1 MGHLVH
7 NTSAAMLCATHASQL
22 GVERRVGAAAY
33 AAVQDAMEAA
43 VDGGSSPATEALA
56 ANLIRGWNPQ
66 TSGVGGGAEDAMA
79 DAVRRLVDS
88 AYEVREEGAALAA
101 RRTHARAL
109 EESSSALTALAAML
123 KELQPAQH
131 SYIGNQLMHA
141 VHSEPGRD
149 TVVPAVHPL
158 LGGGLLDSTFD
169 PAHAASLAQHG
180 GAIAHLSE
188 ALLAAGEHMQGS
200 ERNSL
205 GKNFWA
211 KRKQAKKAAAAAAA
225 SANDALDGAAGAADA
240 AGAAGTAGSPCTEGT
255 AGTEGSAGSA
265 GSAGGQRRGASG
277 GASGGGSTYAS
288 SVEEAKHLMAGWHGG
303 WASLPRQLINISRPG
318 DAPVIVFQVVDYDAW
333 SMGARAHLYTGVTYK
348 WMDELLHTLSL
359 IGTSARNKILDAIK
373 SFHSD
378 YRPKQM
384 GSSQGGKELSLRRF
398 FLDVSKGCKG
408 EVGVRDEEMLVK
420 SLFECLPL
428 LETPKER
435 RWFEKRLSRR
445 IEDQVSNPSQIRM
458 MVVDANEAGEAA
470 RGGNGRGRGPANRS
484 AANMRWSSLFDD
496 GVTFAMPRE
505 KNQYVG
511 VCLTQS
517 WLVPHLCQPCTVVH
531 VSRPCAL
538 VYACVVVMELY
549 V

>member
-1 MGHLVH
+1 
-7 NTSAAMLCATHASQL
+7 
-22 GVERRVGAAAY
+22 
-33 AAVQDAMEAA
+33 
-43 VDGGSSPATEALA
+43 
-56 ANLIRGWNPQ
+56 
-66 TSGVGGGAEDAMA
+66 MA

-88 AYEVREEGAALAA
+88 AYEAREEGAALAA
-101 RRTHARAL
+101 RGAHVGAL
-109 EESSSALTALAAML
+109 EESSRALTALAAML

-141 VHSEPGRD
+141 VHSESGGD

-158 LGGGLLDSTFD
+158 LGGGLLDSTFG
-169 PAHAASLAQHG
+169 PARAASSAEHG

-211 KRKQAKKAAAAAAA
+211 KRKEVKKAAAAAAA
-225 SANDALDGAAGAADA
+225 SANDALEGAAGAADA
-240 AGAAGTAGSPCTEGT
+240 AGAAGTAGSPGTEGT

-265 GSAGGQRRGASG
+265 GGQRRVISGGTSG
-277 GASGGGSTYAS
+277 GASGSGGSTYAS

-333 SMGARAHLYTGVTYK
+333 SMGARAHLYTGVAYK

-359 IGTSARNKILDAIK
+359 IGTSSRNKILDAIK

-445 IEDQVSNPSQIRM
+445 IEDEVSNPSQIRM
-458 MVVDANEAGEAA
+458 MVVDAAEANAAEANAGVAA

-511 VCLTQS
+511 VSLTQS
-517 WLVPHLCQPCTVVH
+517 CGWSPTLPTVYCSARTVVY
-531 VSRPCAL
+531 CASISL
-538 VYACVVVMELY
+538 VFWCTRVWL
-549 V
+549 